1 MKQSLVIGLSLTIFI
16 LSSIYFISQSTIDQ
30 RALSYAAKKHAG
42 QMRRDGTEYIFHPI
56 RVSEK
61 LKDYGVTD
69 EIITSSALL
78 HDTLEDTNAT
88 LEELRN
94 LFGEE
99 VANTVSWLTTDKAK
113 MEELKEDQTM
123 KMINNGNCETMSIF
137 EGMKSLLPEAK
148 KEAILKRQAKALY
161 MVNKLKEMYE
171 RNRRAFLVKLSDRL
185 DNINSC
191 ITAEDD
197 RNKPEVQF
205 MIEYYLETK
214 FMIDNLSDLKIE
226 EASVEESLLNEI
238 QNVLNKIESQLNN
251 H

>member
-1 MKQSLVIGLSLTIFI
+1 M
-16 LSSIYFISQSTIDQ
+16 DQ

-61 LKDYGVTD
+61 LRDYGVTD
-69 EIITSSALL
+69 EIVTSSALL
-78 HDTLEDTNAT
+78 HDTLEDTDAT

-99 VANTVSWLTTDKAK
+99 VANTVSWLTTDEAK
-113 MEELKEDQTM
+113 MKELKEDQSM
-123 KMINNGNCETMSIF
+123 KMRDSGNCETIPIVK
-137 EGMKSLLPEAK
+137 EMKSLLPEAK
-148 KEAILKRQAKALY
+148 EEAILRRQAKALY

-171 RNRRAFLVKLSDRL
+171 KNRRAFLVKLSDRL
-185 DNINSC
+185 DNISSC
-191 ITAEDD
+191 VTAETD

-214 FMIDNLSDLKIE
+214 FMADNLSNLKIE
-226 EASVEESLLNEI
+226 KTSVEGSLLNEI
-238 QNVLNKIESQLNN
+238 QSVLNKIEYQLNE